1 MTSDADIL
9 GAVRA
14 NAPASRHKIAAALGI
29 DLDADLSRT
38 LARLVE
44 EKRLHRVALE
54 GPGKATNFVYTLTE
68 TGRADSPAP
77 AQPAPEAAPP
87 AAPEKEA
94 PMPRPKKETPSRR
107 QRILALVTETPGSTA
122 ALIADLIDAPADAVS
137 RDLYAMEKKGI
148 VAKTSDKRPLAY
160 RIVTDAELPKA
171 TYPKA
176 QEAAKAKRTKR
187 APKTGGKGRITLTI
201 ASSPA
206 APAPCAFRVALTGDR
221 TLLMQRPGTREEIE
235 LQPHEIRAVTA
246 FLRDLDNVAAIIG

>member
-14 NAPASRHKIAAALGI
+14 HAPASRHKIAAALGI

-54 GPGKATNFVYTLTE
+54 GPGKAVNFVYTLTE
-68 TGRADSPAP
+68 TSRADSPAL

-122 ALIADLIDAPADAVS
+122 ALIADLIHEPADAVS
-137 RDLYAMEKKGI
+137 RDLYAMEKKGL
-148 VAKTSDKRPLAY
+148 VAKVNNTRPLTY
-160 RIVTDAELPKA
+160 RIVKDAELPKA
-171 TYPKA
+171 SYPKA
-176 QEAAKAKRTKR
+176 SEAGKTKCAART
-187 APKTGGKGRITLTI
+187 PKT
-201 ASSPA
+201 A
-206 APAPCAFRVALTGDR
+206 APLPTAAPGAFRVALTGDR